1 MCGIAG
7 IFAYRDPAP
16 PVDQAE
22 LVRVRDA
29 MAARGPDGEGLWV
42 SRDGRVG
49 LAHRRL
55 AIIDLTD
62 AGLQPMSLPEAG
74 LHITFNG
81 EIYNYRALRAEL
93 EGAGR
98 RFRTQTDTEVLLQLY
113 AERGPRMVEDLRG
126 MFALA
131 IWDEREQELF
141 LARDPFGIKPLYYA
155 DDGKTLRFASQVKAL
170 LKSGRVDA
178 SPEPAGSVG
187 FLVWGHVPEPYTLY
201 RGIRSVPAGAR
212 MRLARNGTLS
222 RTHYFM
228 IRNEFRLAE
237 ESAASRPPSQEVLGE
252 ALAESVRYHLVSDVP
267 VGIFLSAGIDSS
279 TVATLAAREGT
290 ANLSALTLGFPEF
303 KDTSQDE
310 VPIARTVAGL
320 LGINHV
326 ASWAS
331 REDFEHERRH
341 LLEAMDQPSI
351 DGVNTYLVAGAAARA
366 GMKVALSGLGGD
378 ELFGGYPSFWQV
390 PRTANFLGFTRI
402 APFLGPLVRKVTA
415 PFARRFTSPKYAGLL
430 EYGSSYASAYL
441 LRRALFMPWE
451 VGYTLDEATVA
462 AGLEKL
468 LLVENLGLTIEGLTR
483 PRSRIAAL
491 ELSWYMRNQLLRDA
505 DWAGMAHSL
514 EIRVPLIDAHLF
526 RKIAPLI
533 VSPSY
538 PTKKDLAE
546 VTGKSLPL
554 AVTSRSKTGFV
565 TPVRQWIASSPQ
577 KAAAAD
583 RGLRDWAREILP
595 TQPRMFRALV
605 LLTDAYGG
613 EGGIA
618 KFNRDLLGAMAA
630 MPDCAEVVA
639 VPRLVP
645 APLHPIPPNVRF
657 VSRAASGGKL
667 RFMTTA
673 VQEALGGPF
682 NLVVAA
688 HINLATL
695 GSAIALIKRAPSA
708 LIIHGIDAWSRHGG
722 FLVRQSLRHF
732 TAIVGVSR
740 LTLERFASW
749 ARVREEQFML
759 LPNCFDPEAFT
770 PGPKSDALARRLGV
784 ANRTIIMTLGRLA
797 SEERYKGFDEI
808 IEALPE
814 LAREMPDI
822 AYLVCGDGPDRVR
835 LEKKARDLGVDKH
848 VIFTGF
854 VPEARKA
861 EYYRL
866 ADAYVMPSKGE
877 GFGIVL
883 LEAMACGIP
892 TLASRVD
899 GSREA
904 LLDGKLGR
912 LVDPSNPREIVEGV
926 RATIAAGH
934 GVPEGLAH
942 YSRDA
947 FAERAETIIRSTL
960 DKTRRVEAFT

>member
-16 PVDQAE
+16 PVDRVE

-29 MAARGPDGEGLWV
+29 MAARGPDGEGLWI
-42 SRDGRVG
+42 SKDGRVG

-55 AIIDLTD
+55 AIIDLSD
-62 AGLQPMSLPEAG
+62 AGLQPMSTADSR

-81 EIYNYRALRAEL
+81 EIYNYRELRKEL
-93 EGAGR
+93 EHSGHQ
-98 RFRTQTDTEVLLQLY
+98 FRTQSDTEVLLQLY
-113 AERGPRMVEDLRG
+113 AERGSRMVEDLRG

-155 DDGKTLRFASQVKAL
+155 DDGRTVRFASQVKAL
-170 LKSGRVDA
+170 AKSEHVDLA
-178 SPEPAGSVG
+178 PEPAGSVG
-187 FLVWGHVPEPYTLY
+187 FLIWGHVPEPFTLH
-201 RGIRSVPAGAR
+201 RGIRSVPSGAHIR
-212 MRLARNGTLS
+212 IARNS
-222 RTHYFM
+222 SPARTQYFV
-228 IRNEFRLAE
+228 IRNEFRRAE
-237 ESAASRPPSQEVLGE
+237 EGSAISASSEVLHE
-252 ALAESVRYHLVSDVP
+252 ALEESVRYHLVSDVP

-279 TVATLAAREGT
+279 AVAAIAAKQQGG
-290 ANLSALTLGFPEF
+290 NLTALTLGFPEF
-303 KDTSQDE
+303 KETAQDE
-310 VPIARTVAGL
+310 VPIAKTVASH

-331 REDFEHERRH
+331 RQDFEHERRRI
-341 LLEAMDQPSI
+341 LDAMDQPSI
-351 DGVNTYLVAGAAARA
+351 DGVNTYLIAQAASRA

-390 PRTANFLGFTRI
+390 PRAANFLGFTRI
-402 APFLGPLVRKVTA
+402 APFLGPLVRRLLSPVA
-415 PFARRFTSPKYAGLL
+415 SRFTSPKYAGLL

-451 VGYTLDEATVA
+451 VREILDEATVA

-468 LLVENLGLTIEGLTR
+468 LLVENLRLTIEGLSN

-514 EIRVPLIDAHLF
+514 EIRVPLIDAQLF

-533 VSPSY
+533 VSTSY
-538 PTKKDLAE
+538 PTKKDLAAAA
-546 VTGKSLPL
+546 GKMLPQVL
-554 AVTSRSKTGFV
+554 TSRSKTGFV
-565 TPVRQWIASSPQ
+565 TPVREWIANSPQ

-583 RGLRDWAREILP
+583 RGLRDWARTILP
-595 TQPRMFRALV
+595 VQPHLFRALV

-630 MPDCAEVVA
+630 MPECAEVVA
-639 VPRLVP
+639 IPRLVP

-657 VSRAASGGKL
+657 VSRAASKGKL
-667 RFMTTA
+667 RFMYTA
-673 VQEALGGPF
+673 FIEATSGPYD
-682 NLVVAA
+682 LVVAA

-695 GSAIALIKRAPSA
+695 GKALALLKGAPS
-708 LIIHGIDAWSRHGG
+708 LLVIHGIDAWKRHSD
-722 FLVRQSLRHF
+722 FLVRKSLRYF
-732 TAIVGVSR
+732 TAIVGVSH
-740 LTLERFASW
+740 LTLERFSAW
-749 ARVREEQFML
+749 APVRESQFML
-759 LPNCFDPEAFT
+759 LPNCFDPEIFT
-770 PGPKSDALARRLGV
+770 AGPRSEALARRLGV
-784 ANRTIIMTLGRLA
+784 ENRTIIMTLGRLA

-808 IEALPE
+808 IEALPRLVE
-814 LAREMPDI
+814 DIPDI
-822 AYLVCGDGPDRVR
+822 VYLICGDGPDRAR
-835 LEKKARDLGVDKH
+835 LEKKALDLGVGKQ
-848 VIFTGF
+848 VVFTGF
-854 VPEARKA
+854 VPEARKP

-904 LLDGKLGR
+904 LLGGKLGR
-912 LVDPSNPREIVEGV
+912 LVDPSNPEEIIEGV
-926 RATIAAGH
+926 RATIAAGR
-934 GVPEGLAH
+934 GVPRDLTH

-947 FAERAETIIRSTL
+947 FIQRAEAIVRNTL
-960 DKTRRVEAFT
+960 NKPRRADAYT